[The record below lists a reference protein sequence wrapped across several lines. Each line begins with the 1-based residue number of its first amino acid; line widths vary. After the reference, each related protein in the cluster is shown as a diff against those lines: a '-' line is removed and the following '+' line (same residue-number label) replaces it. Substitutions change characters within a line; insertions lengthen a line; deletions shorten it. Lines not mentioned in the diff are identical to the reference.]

1 MNYLYAPVR
10 ANYNKKKENISE
22 KCPFC
27 KNLEIF
33 ENDEKNIKKYEHLI
47 LKKFKYTFVI
57 MNLFPYNRGH
67 LLVIPI
73 EHTGDLNNL
82 SKEARYEL
90 IEVSNI
96 AIKILEDKL
105 KFDGINLGFNKGKA
119 SGGSIPDHLHIHLV
133 PRFLGDANFLTVI
146 SDTKLVSY
154 NIKDIYDL
162 LFLEFQNITLK

>member
-1 MNYLYAPVR
+1 MDYLYAPVR
-10 ANYNKKKENISE
+10 ANYNGKKREDVSD

-33 ENDEKNIKKYEHLI
+33 ELDEKGIKKHDHLV
-47 LKKFKYTFVI
+47 LKKFKHTFVI

-73 EHTGDLNNL
+73 DHTGDLNNL
-82 SKEARYEL
+82 SKEARSEL
-90 IEVSNI
+90 MEVSNI

-105 KFDGINLGFNKGKA
+105 KFDGINLGFNKGKI

-133 PRFLGDANFLTVI
+133 PRFIGDTNFLAVI
-146 SDTKLVSY
+146 SDTKLISY

-162 LFLEFQNITLK
+162 LFSEFEKINL